1 MIFVTFEGIDG
12 CGKTTQIKILEKYLK
27 ERNYEVVSLR
37 EPGGT
42 AFSEVV
48 REILLSNKTDV
59 NPVSELFLFEAARSD
74 LTEKV
79 ILPALKSGK
88 IVLCDR
94 FFDSTTAYQAYG
106 RGLDLVTVS
115 GLNRFATGDV
125 APDLT
130 FYLDISLETSA
141 ARTGDKVKDRM
152 ESSGREFF
160 ERVVAGFLK
169 IAREEERVVRLDG
182 ERAPEDLAKE
192 IVEIIENKISSV
204 KKIRR

>member
-12 CGKTTQIKILEKYLK
+12 CGKTTQIKLLEKYLTEK
-27 ERNYEVVSLR
+27 KHEVVSLR

-42 AFSEVV
+42 VFSEVV

-74 LTEKV
+74 LTEKI
-79 ILPALKSGK
+79 ILPELKAGK

-115 GLNRFATGDV
+115 GLNRFATADLV
-125 APDLT
+125 PDLT
-130 FYLDISLETSA
+130 FYFDISLETSA
-141 ARTGDKVKDRM
+141 ERTGDKIKDRM

-160 ERVVAGFLK
+160 ERVVSGFRK
-169 IAREEERVVRLDG
+169 IASEEDRVLRLDG
-182 ERAPEDLAKE
+182 ERAPEDLAEE